1 MPAEDTWRPPTW
13 WCPDTQY
20 WHAADDQA
28 TEDEV
33 TELVAAF
40 VRALQPETAAETGTW
55 AGSTTKA
62 IGAALA
68 RNGHGHLWAVEINP
82 GMAERARQ
90 ACAGLPVTV
99 ITGDSMAWEPPPG
112 IGFAWIDGAA
122 RRDLEAERILGRMLP
137 GAVIG
142 IHDTG
147 PLHAP
152 GRLDWLEAHP
162 RLSSITLRTPR
173 GVSFATVTA

>member
-1 MPAEDTWRPPTW
+1 MPTEDTWRPPSE
-13 WCPDTQY
+13 WCPATRY
-20 WHAADDQA
+20 WHADDDQA
-28 TEDEV
+28 TELEV

-55 AGSTTKA
+55 TGQTTKA
-62 IGAALA
+62 IGTALA
-68 RNGHGHLWAVEINP
+68 RNGHGHLHAVEINP
-82 GMAERARQ
+82 SLAEQARQ
-90 ACAGLPVTV
+90 LCAGLPVTV
-99 ITGDSMAWEPPPG
+99 ITGDSLTWEPPPG
-112 IGFAWIDGAA
+112 IGFAWIDGAG
-122 RRDLEAERILGRMLP
+122 RRDLEAERILDRMLP

-142 IHDTG
+142 IHDTA

-152 GRLDWLEAHP
+152 GRMDWLLAHP